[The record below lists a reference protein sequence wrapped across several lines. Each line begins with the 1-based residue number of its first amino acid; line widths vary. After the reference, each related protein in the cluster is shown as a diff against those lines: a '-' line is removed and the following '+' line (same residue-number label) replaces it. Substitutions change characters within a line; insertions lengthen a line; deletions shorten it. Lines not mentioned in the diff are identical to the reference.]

1 MARKKRS
8 EQKSSNRVKPILD
21 NIKGTENS
29 DTIMELLENALK
41 SSEMDAPI
49 PGRAYVYSYYAKT
62 PNLLYDQYPIT
73 VVNAVYN
80 WGFVGYNLHLR
91 KVRQYNWDQCATK
104 FYEMRT
110 IEVQTAL
117 TLPLKYLVQN

>member
-8 EQKSSNRVKPILD
+8 EQQSFNRVERILK

-29 DTIMELLENALK
+29 ETIMEMLESALDG
-41 SSEMDAPI
+41 SVAGATI

-73 VVNAVYN
+73 VVNSVYD
-80 WGFVGYNLHLR
+80 WGFVGYNLHL
-91 KVRQYNWDQCATK
+91 KMVRQYDWNQCATK
-104 FYEMRT
+104 FYELRT
-110 IEVQTAL
+110 PEVQTAL
-117 TLPLKYLVQN
+117 ILPLKFLVQN